1 VFLHSGWHLFAIG
14 GCVKSVL
21 IAEDNDDARRGLS
34 LVLERTRF
42 KVYQVANGSTA
53 IKAVR
58 DYRPDI
64 LLLDLVL
71 SGPTTGFDVC
81 EQIKNDPVTAGT
93 FVIVMSGKNSKA
105 DIARAQAAGANAY
118 LVKPFRLS
126 KLLDMVI
133 KHEELNHQ
141 FTLESEI

>member
-1 VFLHSGWHLFAIG
+1 M
-14 GCVKSVL
+14 KSVL
-21 IAEDNDDARRGLS
+21 IAEDNEDARKGLS

-42 KVYQVANGSTA
+42 KVYQVSNGSTA

-58 DYRPDI
+58 EYRPDI

-81 EQIKNDPVTAGT
+81 EQIKSDPVTAGT
-93 FVIVMSGKNSKA
+93 FVIVMSGRNSKA
-105 DIARAQAAGANAY
+105 DIARAQGAGANAY

-126 KLLDMVI
+126 KLLELVI
-133 KHEELNHQ
+133 KYEELNHQ
-141 FTLESEI
+141 FTLEAEI